1 MAVTALGTRAAL
13 VAVVALILVAGAL
26 APGPGDSPARAGG
39 LAQTPTTQTPEQMA
53 PADHGRAPGPT
64 PVSLVDARE
73 FALGNPAVRAL
84 LTRHQANLEQR
95 LRLHQLLAENNL
107 SALQDPD
114 RFGISEDR
122 PPAVLLYVN
131 LTIMAE
137 IEAELN
143 RVRAL
148 LAQPVPEPG
157 SCVSV
162 VRS

>member
-1 MAVTALGTRAAL
+1 MAVTTLGTRAAL
-13 VAVVALILVAGAL
+13 VAVVALTLTAGAL

-39 LAQTPTTQTPEQMA
+39 LAQTPTTQTPEQLA
-53 PADHGRAPGPT
+53 PADHGRAPGPAPT

-95 LRLHQLLAENNL
+95 LRLHQLLAEKHL

-114 RFGISEDR
+114 RFGNSEDR
-122 PPAVLLYVN
+122 PPEVLLYVN

-148 LAQPVPEPG
+148 LAQPVP
-157 SCVSV
+157 
-162 VRS
+162 